1 MSEIG
6 VLLVDDEPLI
16 RAGLRMVLDGA
27 NQLRILGEAG
37 NGREAVDLV
46 GRLRPDVVLMDIR
59 MPGCD
64 GIEGTRLVR
73 DLPDPPQVVVL
84 TAFET
89 DEFVLRALAAGAC
102 GFLLKHT
109 PPPELVAATQ
119 QAATGTMSFSPSVLR
134 TLVATATR
142 QAERVVRP
150 DPLAA
155 LSSRETEIAE
165 RVAEGLTNQEI
176 AEDLFLSVP
185 TVKTHLARIF
195 EKLAVT
201 NRVQLA
207 LAVYRS
213 RNG

>member
-1 MSEIG
+1 MTTI
-6 VLLVDDEPLI
+6 LLADDQELV
-16 RAGLRMVLDGA
+16 RTGLRQILSAEDDLEVAGEVADGA
-27 NQLRILGEAG
+27 R
-37 NGREAVDLV
+37 AVELA
-46 GRLRPDVVLMDIR
+46 RTLRPDVVLMDIR

-155 LSSRETEIAE
+155 LSSRESEIAE